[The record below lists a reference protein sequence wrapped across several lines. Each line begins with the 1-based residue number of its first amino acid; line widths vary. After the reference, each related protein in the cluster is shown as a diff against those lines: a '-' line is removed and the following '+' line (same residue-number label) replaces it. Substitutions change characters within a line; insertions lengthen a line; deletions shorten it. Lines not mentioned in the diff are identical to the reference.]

1 MNIQNQF
8 KRMALM
14 GLIMLSTLNL
24 MSQKGQGSKKEDKGA
39 KHEKMKVL
47 FKQYLNDKLALTE
60 TEKKGFW
67 PIFDE
72 YKKKEK
78 ELKDSFRKKYKPNSI
93 PFMDDKQAEAY
104 LNDFFQLNENI
115 NQLYKETTIKLKKVI
130 PIKKVAMIPHTEREF
145 KKELLKKMREKGQA
159 PPPPDEE

>member
-1 MNIQNQF
+1 MTIHKHLKSF
-8 KRMALM
+8 ALM
-14 GLIMLSTLNL
+14 SFILLGSFNL
-24 MSQKGQGSKKEDKGA
+24 MSQKGQGQKKEDKGA
-39 KHEKMKVL
+39 KHEKMRVL

-67 PIFDE
+67 PIFEE

-104 LNDFFQLNENI
+104 LNDFFQLNETI
-115 NQLYKETTIKLKKVI
+115 NQLFKETTVKLKKVI

>member
-1 MNIQNQF
+1 MTIHKHLKSF
-8 KRMALM
+8 AL
-14 GLIMLSTLNL
+14 LSFILLGSFNL
-24 MSQKGQGSKKEDKGA
+24 MSQKGQGQKKEDKGA

-67 PIFDE
+67 PIFEE

-104 LNDFFQLNENI
+104 LNDFFQLNETI
-115 NQLYKETTIKLKKVI
+115 NQLFKETTVKLKKVI

-145 KKELLKKMREKGQA
+145 KKELLKKMREKGQT

>member
-1 MNIQNQF
+1 MTIHKHLKSF
-8 KRMALM
+8 ALM
-14 GLIMLSTLNL
+14 SFILLGSFNL
-24 MSQKGQGSKKEDKGA
+24 MSQKGQGQKKEDKSA
-39 KHEKMKVL
+39 KHEKIKVL

-67 PIFDE
+67 PIFEE

-104 LNDFFQLNENI
+104 LNDFFQLNETI
-115 NQLYKETTIKLKKVI
+115 NQLFKETTVKLKKVI

>member
-1 MNIQNQF
+1 MTIHKHLKSF
-8 KRMALM
+8 AL
-14 GLIMLSTLNL
+14 LSFILLGSFNL
-24 MSQKGQGSKKEDKGA
+24 MSQKGQGQKKEDKGA

-67 PIFDE
+67 PIFEE

-104 LNDFFQLNENI
+104 LNDFFQLNETI
-115 NQLYKETTIKLKKVI
+115 NQLFKETTVKLKKVI

>member
-1 MNIQNQF
+1 MTIHKHLKSF
-8 KRMALM
+8 ALM
-14 GLIMLSTLNL
+14 SFILLGSFNL
-24 MSQKGQGSKKEDKGA
+24 MSQKGQGQKKEDKGA

-67 PIFDE
+67 PIFEE

-104 LNDFFQLNENI
+104 LNDFFQLNETI
-115 NQLYKETTIKLKKVI
+115 NQLFRETTVKLKKVI

>member
-1 MNIQNQF
+1 MTIHKHLKSF
-8 KRMALM
+8 ALM
-14 GLIMLSTLNL
+14 SFILLGSFNL
-24 MSQKGQGSKKEDKGA
+24 MSQKGQGQKKEDKGA

-67 PIFDE
+67 PIFEE

-104 LNDFFQLNENI
+104 LNDFFQLNETI
-115 NQLYKETTIKLKKVI
+115 NQLFKETTVKLKKVI

>member
-1 MNIQNQF
+1 MTIHKHLKSF
-8 KRMALM
+8 ALM
-14 GLIMLSTLNL
+14 SFILLGSFNL
-24 MSQKGQGSKKEDKGA
+24 MSQKGQGQKKEDKSA
-39 KHEKMKVL
+39 KQEKMKVL

-67 PIFDE
+67 PIFEE

-104 LNDFFQLNENI
+104 LNDFFQLNETI
-115 NQLYKETTIKLKKVI
+115 NQLFKETTVKLKKVI